1 MLPSLTSLRSMHS
14 VVGVVTVVTVLL
26 SHLQQA
32 CAFDPAV
39 QPPAAAAAP
48 VTASVTFRS
57 PSFHVYI
64 EDTDAYGVMYNANY
78 LRAYERAMHIVSFK
92 PPSYVTSIHRGGAD
106 HDVSHGD
113 ESSLDLLDGG
123 ALDHAG
129 WFVLGVTDHKFK
141 GSPPLGGEYI
151 VEGELMERSCDEDNA
166 CLEEWKLVMRSPDI
180 LSDGEDED
188 DNAKPTIYNTA
199 SLTIASPSRSGE
211 LPPHYH
217 PTAPPFDESSGAIV
231 RSIFE
236 PYRDEF
242 DPTLPHRMPL
252 RNVLNLFER
261 ARTDYLGGPDALRK
275 MESEDNVVWV
285 VTSVDNCELC
295 NLREAG
301 WEEEERNVD
310 DNDDSPT
317 SLVQCLPGQ
326 SVTVKTNFVSKR
338 GGMILDCNQMLL
350 VPAWDETLK
359 TYRNRRLAQATI
371 SIMALDAQKRRPT
384 RKIPEW
390 FVDKINGDGS
400 Y

>member
-1 MLPSLTSLRSMHS
+1 MVPSLSMYS
-14 VVGVVTVVTVLL
+14 VVVVVAIATVSLTN
-26 SHLQQA
+26 LQQA

-39 QPPAAAAAP
+39 QLAPAPA
-48 VTASVTFRS
+48 ASVTFRS

-78 LRAYERAMHIVSFK
+78 LRAYERAMHTVSLK
-92 PPSYVTSIHRGGAD
+92 PPSYVTSFHSGGGGAD
-106 HDVSHGD
+106 HDVSDGD
-113 ESSLDLLDGG
+113 EASLDLLDGG

-151 VEGELMERSCDEDNA
+151 VEGELVERASCDGDIA
-166 CLEEWKLVMRSPDI
+166 CLEKWSLVMRSPDI
-180 LSDGEDED
+180 LSDGED
-188 DNAKPTIYNTA
+188 DNAKPTVYNTA
-199 SLTIASPSRSGE
+199 TLTIASPTSNGE
-211 LPPHYH
+211 LPPQYH

-231 RSIFE
+231 RSIFQ

-275 MESEDNVVWV
+275 MESEDNIVWV

-295 NLREAG
+295 NLGEAG
-301 WEEEERNVD
+301 WEEEERNAD
-310 DNDDSPT
+310 DNNDSPS

-350 VPAWDETLK
+350 VPAWDETLDK
-359 TYRNRRLAQATI
+359 YRNRRLAQATI

-384 RKIPEW
+384 RKIPQW
-390 FVDKINGDGS
+390 FVDKINGGGS
-400 Y
+400 D

>member
-1 MLPSLTSLRSMHS
+1 MLPSPLMHS
-14 VVGVVTVVTVLL
+14 MMGVVAVVTISLAHIL
-26 SHLQQA
+26 QA

-39 QPPAAAAAP
+39 QPAK
-48 VTASVTFRS
+48 ASTPPPPPPVTFRS

-78 LRAYERAMHIVSFK
+78 LRAYERAMHTVSFK
-92 PPSYVTSIHRGGAD
+92 PPSYVTSFHSGGGED
-106 HDVSHGD
+106 HDVSDGD
-113 ESSLDLLDGG
+113 EASLDLLDGG

-151 VEGELMERSCDEDNA
+151 IEGELAERSCVEDNA
-166 CLEEWKLVMRSPDI
+166 CLEEWKLVMRSHDTV
-180 LSDGEDED
+180 SDGLDG
-188 DNAKPTIYNTA
+188 NAKPTIYNTA
-199 SLTIASPSRSGE
+199 TLTIASPTSSGE
-211 LPPHYH
+211 LPPQHH
-217 PTAPPFDESSGAIV
+217 PNAPPFDESSGAIV
-231 RSIFE
+231 RSIFQ

-252 RNVLNLFER
+252 RNVLNVFER

-275 MESEDNVVWV
+275 MESEDNIVWV

-295 NLREAG
+295 NLGEAG
-301 WEEEERNVD
+301 WEEEERNAH
-310 DNDDSPT
+310 DNDDSPS

-350 VPAWDETLK
+350 APAWDETLEK
-359 TYRNRRLAQATI
+359 YRNRRLAQATI
-371 SIMALDAQKRRPT
+371 SIVALDAQKRRPT
-384 RKIPEW
+384 RKIPQW
-390 FVDKINGDGS
+390 FLDKIQL
-400 Y
+400 